1 MKKFVVITQQQLT
14 STIIVKWQIK
24 LGFCSITITI
34 RNNLIISRKVEI
46 SLWAPKWLKS
56 IIVCFLKSADFE
68 ALHFL
73 EPPAKWNAPGQEM
86 SQKCGTVQ
94 WK

>member
-1 MKKFVVITQQQLT
+1 MCIIMKPFVVITQKQLT
-14 STIIVKWQIK
+14 CTIIVKCQIK

-34 RNNLIISRKVEI
+34 RNNLIISRQVEI

-56 IIVCFLKSADFE
+56 IIDCFLKSVDYE

-73 EPPAKWNAPGQEM
+73 EPPAKWNAPGQKM
-86 SQKCGTVQ
+86 S
-94 WK
+94 